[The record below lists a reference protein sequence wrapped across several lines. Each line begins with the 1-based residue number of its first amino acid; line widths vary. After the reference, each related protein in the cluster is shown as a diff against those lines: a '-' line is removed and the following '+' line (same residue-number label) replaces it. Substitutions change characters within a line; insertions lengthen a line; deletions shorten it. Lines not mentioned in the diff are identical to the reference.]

1 MNIVLKRRN
10 YPGEALVTDSTS
22 QITQSTTFKN
32 VRTRAR
38 QMALRFESDDDAS
51 SLDQKGYKWRLGAT
65 RVDIQASG
73 RR

>member
-1 MNIVLKRRN
+1 
-10 YPGEALVTDSTS
+10 
-22 QITQSTTFKN
+22 
-32 VRTRAR
+32 
-38 QMALRFESDDDAS
+38 MALRFESDDDAS